1 MRVLDAGAE
10 NGAKPFSMTKKAFWL
25 GGDAALRFVAGR
37 TYDAAFS
44 YGEWCPLEFVAQNV
58 AARTK
63 SVWIHTDITKSN
75 GFDANAFFDSFLSYR
90 YYIFVSED
98 TKRRAEARYP
108 FLIGKSALIHNVLDR
123 AWLEKQAAQPVKDF
137 AYPVWGL
144 HLITVANVRTEKGYP
159 RMLETAKALKARKVE
174 FTWLCVGA
182 QPDAAL
188 LERLKREIAQSGLNG
203 QMILLGPRANPY
215 PYMRA
220 AQVFVLLSDYEAWPL
235 AMAEAMMLGRPAVA
249 TRTSGACTHIVDGQN
264 GLLCDFSAESAADAL
279 QRCAEDENLMRTIR
293 CGAARFDPAPEALRE
308 FHEFIAHCMKFNSET

>member
-1 MRVLDAGAE
+1 M
-10 NGAKPFSMTKKAFWL
+10 
-25 GGDAALRFVAGR
+25 
-37 TYDAAFS
+37 
-44 YGEWCPLEFVAQNV
+44 
-58 AARTK
+58 
-63 SVWIHTDITKSN
+63 
-75 GFDANAFFDSFLSYR
+75 
-90 YYIFVSED
+90 
-98 TKRRAEARYP
+98 
-108 FLIGKSALIHNVLDR
+108 LDR

-188 LERLKREIAQSGLNG
+188 LERMKREIAQSGLNE

-293 CGAARFDPAPEALRE
+293 GGAARFDPAPEALRE

>member
-1 MRVLDAGAE
+1 M
-10 NGAKPFSMTKKAFWL
+10 P
-25 GGDAALRFVAGR
+25 
-37 TYDAAFS
+37 
-44 YGEWCPLEFVAQNV
+44 
-58 AARTK
+58 
-63 SVWIHTDITKSN
+63 I
-75 GFDANAFFDSFLSYR
+75 
-90 YYIFVSED
+90 
-98 TKRRAEARYP
+98 
-108 FLIGKSALIHNVLDR
+108 
-123 AWLEKQAAQPVKDF
+123 
-137 AYPVWGL
+137 L

-308 FHEFIAHCMKFNSET
+308 FHEFIAHCMKFNSKT

>member
-1 MRVLDAGAE
+1 MGAGA
-10 NGAKPFSMTKKAFWL
+10 GRGRGKRRKPLSITKKAFWL
-25 GGDAALRFVAGR
+25 GGDAALRFVRAGHTTR
-37 TYDAAFS
+37 HSATASGAR
-44 YGEWCPLEFVAQNV
+44 WNLWRKNV

-144 HLITVANVRTEKGYP
+144 HLITVANVADGKGYP

-264 GLLCDFSAESAADAL
+264 GRSAISAAKRGGCVA
-279 QRCAEDENLMRTIR
+279 
-293 CGAARFDPAPEALRE
+293 ALRPR
-308 FHEFIAHCMKFNSET
+308 MKT

>member
-1 MRVLDAGAE
+1 M
-10 NGAKPFSMTKKAFWL
+10 
-25 GGDAALRFVAGR
+25 
-37 TYDAAFS
+37 
-44 YGEWCPLEFVAQNV
+44 

-63 SVWIHTDITKSN
+63 AVWIHTDITKSN

-264 GLLCDFSAESAADAL
+264 GLLCDFSAEARRMRCSAA
-279 QRCAEDENLMRTIR
+279 AEDENLMRHDSLR
-293 CGAARFDPAPEALRE
+293 RGAVRSAPEALRE